1 MRLKNANFI
10 LFMLLGMLFIG
21 IGDRI
26 SPEPL
31 SSYSQNT
38 RENINS
44 YLVALFPQR
53 EFENTNQL
61 NQEKLQ
67 KIEQKMDEIEQELI
81 EGN

>member
-1 MRLKNANFI
+1 MRLKNANFM
-10 LFMLLGMLFIG
+10 LFMLLVILFIG
-21 IGDRI
+21 VGDRI

-31 SSYSQNT
+31 SSYSRNT